1 MWPPCPQAQGP
12 LFPAH
17 STLRETEAEESV
29 TCLSGSS
36 QDLTWLESVLQG
48 WTPRRPSP
56 CAPSGFSPTSSKSPM
71 FLQVN
76 SEAPNSVS
84 LERQARLQSGPL
96 ELPSVFI

>member
-1 MWPPCPQAQGP
+1 MATLPPGP
-12 LFPAH
+12 EGLLFLAH

-48 WTPRRPSP
+48 WTPRRPSL
-56 CAPSGFSPTSSKSPM
+56 CAPPGFSPTSSESPM

-76 SEAPNSVS
+76 SEP
-84 LERQARLQSGPL
+84 P
-96 ELPSVFI
+96 